1 MEGSSVQAR
10 SAGQG
15 LEEAC
20 IDRQR
25 SGTGDGSQPTPNTRT
40 EVPILKQSR
49 TRPYPS
55 KGLVTSAL
63 QPAIKLAST
72 AAFPLPCGVMLGKS
86 GAASKLQV
94 ACRLAAQ

>member
-25 SGTGDGSQPTPNTRT
+25 SGTGDGSQPTPKTRT
-40 EVPILKQSR
+40 EVPILKTKPNSTLSQQRASHIR
-49 TRPYPS
+49 IAARNKTCFDRRF
-55 KGLVTSAL
+55 
-63 QPAIKLAST
+63 PAAVWCDARKER
-72 AAFPLPCGVMLGKS
+72 
-86 GAASKLQV
+86 AASKLQV